1 MGLVVGFMQDIK
13 QILKEYGLEDA
24 EAALYLASLKLGE
37 SGMSELAK
45 EAQIKRTSAY
55 VIFQSL
61 ETKGLM
67 GSFKMR
73 GRHKFVATSPDL
85 LISQTEKELQDLKLI
100 LPQLNSL
107 THKKDQRPQI
117 TYYEGKA
124 GYFLASE
131 ESLSMVNSTVYH
143 IGSISE
149 THKVVGEEWDLNY
162 YIPSRLKKRV
172 RFKALYFKSQMPPS
186 FLKSNHSELLREVR
200 YLPEAH
206 IFNTSKLIYGNKV
219 AIFSSK
225 KELITV
231 IIESSDIADSERKIF
246 HFFCQRTGPLT
257 T

>member
-1 MGLVVGFMQDIK
+1 MIDIK
-13 QILKEYGLEDA
+13 QTLKEYGLEDA
-24 EAALYLASLKLGE
+24 EALLYLASLKLGE
-37 SGMSELAK
+37 AGMSDLSR

-61 ETKGLM
+61 EKKGLM

-73 GRHKFVATSPDL
+73 GRHKFVATRPDI

-107 THKKDQRPQI
+107 TKKKDQRPQI

-131 ESLSMVNSTVYH
+131 ESLRTANSTVYH

-149 THKVVGEEWDLNY
+149 TREVVGEDWDLNY
-162 YIPSRLKKRV
+162 YIPSRLKNHI
-172 RFKALYFKSQMPPS
+172 RFKALYFKSQMPQS
-186 FLKSNHSELLREVR
+186 FLTSNHSELLREVR
-200 YLPEAH
+200 YLPETH
-206 IFNTSKLIYGNKV
+206 IFGTSKLIYGNKV

-231 IIESSDIADSERKIF
+231 IIESADIANSERSNFNLIWDLSQQKKA
-246 HFFCQRTGPLT
+246 
-257 T
+257 

>member
-1 MGLVVGFMQDIK
+1 MQDVK
-13 QILKEYGLEDA
+13 QTLKEYGLEDA
-24 EAALYLASLKLGE
+24 EASLYLAGLKLGE
-37 SGMSELAK
+37 AGMSELAR

-61 ETKGLM
+61 EKKGLM

-73 GRHKFVATSPDL
+73 GRHKFVATRPDL
-85 LISQTEKELQDLKLI
+85 LVSQTEKELQDLKLI

-107 THKKDQRPQI
+107 TQKKDQRPQI

-131 ESLSMVNSTVYH
+131 ESLSTANSTVYH

-149 THKVVGEEWDLNY
+149 THKVVGEDWDLNY
-162 YIPSRLKKRV
+162 YIPSRLKKRI
-172 RFKALYFKSQMPPS
+172 RFKALYFKSQMPQS

-200 YLPEAH
+200 YLPETQ
-206 IFNTSKLIYGNKV
+206 IFGTSKLIYGNKV
-219 AIFSSK
+219 AIFSSQ

-231 IIESSDIADSERKIF
+231 IIESPDIADGERKNF
-246 HFFCQRTGPLT
+246 ESFWQLTGPLSA
-257 T
+257 